1 MEPRI
6 RRIIQLMTVNLRH
19 ELQLN
24 ELARSLNLSESRLR
38 HLFKKETG
46 ISPVQ
51 YLKGQRMQKA
61 KELFEKTYLN
71 VKEVMLHVGISD
83 QSHFVKDFKKIYGL
97 SPAKYRNQYLSQKG
111 DSEADDKDG
120 QWTATAANK

>member
-38 HLFKKETG
+38 HLFKEETG

-51 YLKGQRMQKA
+51 YLKEQRMQKA

-83 QSHFVKDFKKIYGL
+83 QSHFVKDFKKLYGL

-120 QWTATAANK
+120 Q